1 MVAFAFFVYAF
12 TSIFVIVNPIGAMFT
27 FMSLTA
33 DKDEKERIK
42 LGARSVLI
50 GCLLAIIFAIS
61 GEIILRFF
69 GVTVDSLRVA
79 GGIILFKVAL
89 DMVYAKTSRESFTEE
104 ERKDAK
110 DREDISVFP
119 VAMPLLTGPG
129 TITTVIVII
138 RSVPTVELKAVAIFA
153 ILATFAITFL
163 MFRFSS
169 PLSKI
174 LGITVTLVFTRIM
187 GLLLG
192 AIAINFL
199 ATGIRNIFMAMI

>member
-1 MVAFAFFVYAF
+1 MVAFAFFVYAL
-12 TSIFVIVNPIGAMFT
+12 TSIFVIVNPVGAMFT
-27 FMSLTA
+27 FMSLTS
-33 DKDEKERIK
+33 DREYKDRVK

-50 GCLLAIIFAIS
+50 ACLVAIVFAVT
-61 GEIILRFF
+61 GELILRFF

-110 DREDISVFP
+110 EREDISVFP

-129 TITTVIVII
+129 TITTVIVVL
-138 RSVPTVELKAVAIFA
+138 RSAPTFELKMVTILA

-169 PLSKI
+169 ELSKI
-174 LGITVTLVFTRIM
+174 LGVTVTLVFTRIM

-199 ATGIRNIFMAMI
+199 ATGIKNIFISML

>member
-33 DKDEKERIK
+33 DKDKKERIK

-119 VAMPLLTGPG
+119 IAMPLLTGPG

-138 RSVPTVELKAVAIFA
+138 RSVPTVELKMVAILA

-199 ATGIRNIFMAMI
+199 ATGIMNIFMAML

>member
-1 MVAFAFFVYAF
+1 MDAFAFFAYAL
-12 TSIFVIVNPIGAMFT
+12 TSIFVIVNPVGAMFT

-33 DKDEKERIK
+33 DKDKKERIR
-42 LGARSVLI
+42 LGTRSVII
-50 GCLLAIIFAIS
+50 GCLLAIIFAIG
-61 GEIILRFF
+61 GELILRFF

-110 DREDISVFP
+110 DRDDISVFP

-129 TITTVIVII
+129 TITTVIVVI
-138 RSVPTVELKAVAIFA
+138 RSVSSLELKAVAIAA

-169 PLSKI
+169 QFSRI

-199 ATGIRNIFMAMI
+199 ATGIRNIFIGMI

>member
-33 DKDEKERIK
+33 DKDKKERIK

-119 VAMPLLTGPG
+119 IAMPLLTGPG

-138 RSVPTVELKAVAIFA
+138 RSVPTVELKAVAILA

-199 ATGIRNIFMAMI
+199 ATGIMNIFMAMI

>member
-1 MVAFAFFVYAF
+1 MDAFAFFVFAL
-12 TSIFVIVNPIGAMFT
+12 TSIFVIVNPVGAMFT
-27 FMSLTA
+27 FMSLTS
-33 DKDEKERIK
+33 DRDYKERVKI
-42 LGARSVLI
+42 GSRSVLI
-50 GCLLAIIFAIS
+50 AFLVAIVFAIG

-89 DMVYAKTSRESFTEE
+89 DMVYAKTSGESFTEA

-110 DREDISVFP
+110 EREDISVFP

-129 TITTVIVII
+129 TITTVIVVI
-138 RSVPTVELKAVAIFA
+138 RSVPSIELKMLALLAMF
-153 ILATFAITFL
+153 ATFLITFL
-163 MFRFSS
+163 MFRFSNE
-169 PLSKI
+169 LSKI
-174 LGITVTLVFTRIM
+174 LGVTVTLVFTRIM

-199 ATGIRNIFMAMI
+199 ATGIKNIFMAML

>member
-1 MVAFAFFVYAF
+1 MVALAFFMYAL

-27 FMSLTA
+27 FMSLTS
-33 DKDEKERIK
+33 DKDHKERIR

-50 GCLLAIIFAIS
+50 GCLLAVIFAIS
-61 GEIILRFF
+61 GELILQFF

-129 TITTVIVII
+129 TITTVIVVI
-138 RSVPTVELKAVAIFA
+138 RSVPTVELKFVA
-153 ILATFAITFL
+153 ILAILVTFAITFL

-174 LGITVTLVFTRIM
+174 LGVTVTLVFTRIM

-199 ATGIRNIFMAMI
+199 ATGIKNIFISML

>member
-1 MVAFAFFVYAF
+1 MDAFAFFVFAL
-12 TSIFVIVNPIGAMFT
+12 TSIFVIVNPVGAMVT
-27 FMSLTA
+27 FMSLTS
-33 DKDEKERIK
+33 DRDYKERVKI
-42 LGARSVLI
+42 GSRSVLI
-50 GCLLAIIFAIS
+50 AFLVAIVFAIG

-89 DMVYAKTSRESFTEE
+89 DMVYAKTSGESFSEA

-110 DREDISVFP
+110 EREDISVFP

-129 TITTVIVII
+129 TITTVIVVI
-138 RSVPTVELKAVAIFA
+138 RSVPSIELKMVALLAMF
-153 ILATFAITFL
+153 ATFLITFL
-163 MFRFSS
+163 MFRFSNE
-169 PLSKI
+169 LSKI
-174 LGITVTLVFTRIM
+174 LGVTVTLVFTRIM

-199 ATGIRNIFMAMI
+199 ATGIKNIFMAML

>member
-1 MVAFAFFVYAF
+1 MDAFAFFIYAL
-12 TSIFVIVNPIGAMFT
+12 TSIFVIVNPVGAMFT
-27 FMSLTA
+27 FMSLTS
-33 DKDEKERIK
+33 DRDYKERVKI
-42 LGARSVLI
+42 GSRSVLI
-50 GCLLAIIFAIS
+50 AFLVAIVFAIG

-89 DMVYAKTSRESFTEE
+89 DMVYAKTSGESFTEA

-110 DREDISVFP
+110 EREDISVFP

-129 TITTVIVII
+129 TITTVIVVI
-138 RSVPTVELKAVAIFA
+138 RSVPSIELKMVALLAMF
-153 ILATFAITFL
+153 ATFLITFL
-163 MFRFSS
+163 MFRFSNE
-169 PLSKI
+169 LSKI
-174 LGITVTLVFTRIM
+174 LGVTVTLVFTRIM

-199 ATGIRNIFMAMI
+199 ATGIKNIFMAML

>member
-1 MVAFAFFVYAF
+1 MDAFAFFVFAL
-12 TSIFVIVNPIGAMFT
+12 TSIFVIVNPVGAMFT
-27 FMSLTA
+27 FMSLTS
-33 DKDEKERIK
+33 DRDYKERVKI
-42 LGARSVLI
+42 GSRSVLI
-50 GCLLAIIFAIS
+50 AFLVAIVFAIG

-89 DMVYAKTSRESFTEE
+89 DMVYAKTSGESFSEA

-110 DREDISVFP
+110 EREDISVFP

-129 TITTVIVII
+129 TITTVIVVI
-138 RSVPTVELKAVAIFA
+138 RSVPSIELKMVALLAMF
-153 ILATFAITFL
+153 ATFLITFL
-163 MFRFSS
+163 MFRFSNE
-169 PLSKI
+169 LSKI
-174 LGITVTLVFTRIM
+174 LGVTVTLVFTRIM

-199 ATGIRNIFMAMI
+199 ATGIKNIFMAML

>member
-1 MVAFAFFVYAF
+1 
-12 TSIFVIVNPIGAMFT
+12 MFT
-27 FMSLTA
+27 FMSLTS
-33 DKDEKERIK
+33 DREYKERIR

-50 GCLLAIIFAIS
+50 ACLVAIVFAVT
-61 GEIILRFF
+61 GELILRFF

-110 DREDISVFP
+110 EREDISVFP
-119 VAMPLLTGPG
+119 IAMPLLTGPG
-129 TITTVIVII
+129 TITTVIVIL
-138 RSVPTVELKAVAIFA
+138 RSAPSFELQIVTILA
-153 ILATFAITFL
+153 ILATFGITL
-163 MFRFSS
+163 VMFRFSS
-169 PLSKI
+169 ELSKI
-174 LGITVTLVFTRIM
+174 LGVTVTLVFTRIM

-199 ATGIRNIFMAMI
+199 ATGIKNIFIAMI

>member
-1 MVAFAFFVYAF
+1 MDAFAFFVFAL
-12 TSIFVIVNPIGAMFT
+12 TSIFVIVNPVGAMFT
-27 FMSLTA
+27 FMSLTS
-33 DKDEKERIK
+33 DRDYKERVKI
-42 LGARSVLI
+42 GSRSVLI
-50 GCLLAIIFAIS
+50 AFLVAIVFAIG

-89 DMVYAKTSRESFTEE
+89 DMVYAKTSGESFSEA

-110 DREDISVFP
+110 EREDISVFP

-129 TITTVIVII
+129 TITTDIVVI
-138 RSVPTVELKAVAIFA
+138 RSVPSIELKMVALLAMF
-153 ILATFAITFL
+153 ATFLITFL
-163 MFRFSS
+163 MFRFSNE
-169 PLSKI
+169 LSKI
-174 LGITVTLVFTRIM
+174 LGVTVTLVFTRIM

-199 ATGIRNIFMAMI
+199 ATGIKNIFMAML

>member
-1 MVAFAFFVYAF
+1 MDAFAFFVFAL
-12 TSIFVIVNPIGAMFT
+12 TSIFVIVNPVGAMFT
-27 FMSLTA
+27 FMSLTS
-33 DKDEKERIK
+33 DRDYKERVKI
-42 LGARSVLI
+42 GSRSVLI
-50 GCLLAIIFAIS
+50 AFLVAIVFAIG

-89 DMVYAKTSRESFTEE
+89 DMVYAKTSGESFSEA

-110 DREDISVFP
+110 EREDISVFP

-129 TITTVIVII
+129 TITTVIVVI
-138 RSVPTVELKAVAIFA
+138 RSVPSIELKMVALLAMF
-153 ILATFAITFL
+153 ATFLITFL
-163 MFRFSS
+163 MFRFSNE
-169 PLSKI
+169 LSKI
-174 LGITVTLVFTRIM
+174 LGVTVTLVFTRIM

-199 ATGIRNIFMAMI
+199 ATGIKNIFMAIV

>member
-1 MVAFAFFVYAF
+1 MDAFAFFVFAL
-12 TSIFVIVNPIGAMFT
+12 TSIFVIVNPVGAMFT
-27 FMSLTA
+27 FMSLTS
-33 DKDEKERIK
+33 DRDYKERVKI
-42 LGARSVLI
+42 GSRSVLI
-50 GCLLAIIFAIS
+50 AFLVAIVFAIG

-89 DMVYAKTSRESFTEE
+89 DMVYAKTSGESFSEA

-110 DREDISVFP
+110 EREDISVFP

-129 TITTVIVII
+129 TITTVIVVI
-138 RSVPTVELKAVAIFA
+138 RSVPSIELKMVALLAMF
-153 ILATFAITFL
+153 ATFLITFL
-163 MFRFSS
+163 MFRFSNE
-169 PLSKI
+169 LSKI
-174 LGITVTLVFTRIM
+174 LGVTVTLVFTRIM

-199 ATGIRNIFMAMI
+199 ATGIKNIFMAMV

>member
-1 MVAFAFFVYAF
+1 MDAFAFFVFAL
-12 TSIFVIVNPIGAMFT
+12 TSIFVIVNPVGAMFT
-27 FMSLTA
+27 FMSLTS
-33 DKDEKERIK
+33 DRDYKERVKI
-42 LGARSVLI
+42 GSRSVLI
-50 GCLLAIIFAIS
+50 AFLVAIVFAIG

-89 DMVYAKTSRESFTEE
+89 DMVYAKTSGESFSEA

-110 DREDISVFP
+110 EREDISVFP

-129 TITTVIVII
+129 TITTVIVVI
-138 RSVPTVELKAVAIFA
+138 RSVPSIELKMLALLAMF
-153 ILATFAITFL
+153 ATFLITFL
-163 MFRFSS
+163 MFRFSNE
-169 PLSKI
+169 LSKI
-174 LGITVTLVFTRIM
+174 LGVTVTLVFTRIM

-199 ATGIRNIFMAMI
+199 ATGIKNIFMAMV

>member
-33 DKDEKERIK
+33 DKDQKERIK

-138 RSVPTVELKAVAIFA
+138 RSVPTAELKAVAILA

-199 ATGIRNIFMAMI
+199 ATGIMNIFMAMI